1 MKSTRSSSLRSVLVA
16 QTAVAALLQG
26 FAFPV
31 WANEP
36 SPTELAVARRLFK
49 EATEL
54 ELEREWEAAAA
65 KLREA
70 IQVKDTPGLR
80 FHLAHCEE
88 QMGLLV
94 EAMLDYDRANDLLAA
109 GAKAPDV
116 AALLEPARQSLERRL
131 PTLVIVT
138 PAGVPGVSVELNGR
152 PLARSIFGRPAP
164 INPGRHSV
172 RVTAPGHSTFTTH
185 VDIGEGARERVQ
197 ARLTPLPP
205 SPSPTTA
212 ATTAP
217 NSIARQSASPSSQG
231 SALTYVLVGESA
243 FTIASLGVGLG
254 YLFVKSKADERVQT
268 AQARSDQ
275 LQDLAGVQLS
285 CDGSGND
292 AAFEKNCASLND
304 AIEDYNRARLL
315 SLSGFIGAGV
325 GAASIALTLAL
336 WPQDEPAPRVSA
348 SPTEDGWFASVH
360 GSF

>member
-1 MKSTRSSSLRSVLVA
+1 
-16 QTAVAALLQG
+16 
-26 FAFPV
+26 
-31 WANEP
+31 
-36 SPTELAVARRLFK
+36 VARRLFK

-172 RVTAPGHSTFTTH
+172 RVTAPGHSTFTAS
-185 VDIGEGARERVQ
+185 VDIAEGARERVQ
-197 ARLTPLPP
+197 ARLTPLPTVP

-212 ATTAP
+212 P
-217 NSIARQSASPSSQG
+217 NSSSRQSASPPPQG

-268 AQARSDQ
+268 AQARSDE
-275 LQDLAGVQLS
+275 LQDLAGVKLS
-285 CDGSGND
+285 CDESGND

-336 WPQDEPAPRVSA
+336 WPQDEPAPRISA
-348 SPTEDGWFASVH
+348 SPSEDGWFVSVH
-360 GSF
+360 SSF